1 MKSLSNKKICGV
13 ILFILLIGLGVGF
26 CAGKFKNPT
35 AAVLAGNLSLDDQT
49 ATIRAIK
56 KVMPAVVSITVYDYD
71 DAVSLNLNSGAAS
84 VKKERRQKG
93 AGTGFIVSADGLIL
107 TNKHV
112 VSSGNEKT
120 AEYRIIL
127 SSGKKYFAQFIGKD
141 PLNDLAL
148 LKIFDKNLPFAEMG
162 DSAVL
167 QIGASAIAIG
177 NALGQYQNSATKG
190 IISGLGRS
198 LVASD
203 QAGNSEPL
211 DNIIQTDAEI
221 NLGNSG
227 GPLIDL
233 QGKVIGINTAV
244 DLAGTAIGFA
254 IPVNDAKPVLSSY
267 KESGRIIRP
276 RMGVRYVMITPEM
289 AQEKKLARE
298 SGALIIKSDDG
309 KAAILPKSPAETAG
323 LAEGDIIFEINGAKI
338 AGSDT
343 LLSIIQKYKPGNKI
357 GIKVQRGNKVLVKTV
372 ELDEFK

>member
-1 MKSLSNKKICGV
+1 MKKNFFKLLAI
-13 ILFILLIGLGVGF
+13 FILLAAAFSGIYF
-26 CAGKFKNPT
+26 AGRHGGMPVVADILK
-35 AAVLAGNLSLDDQT
+35 LDEQE
-49 ATIRAIK
+49 ASIRAIK
-56 KVMPAVVSITVYDYD
+56 KIMPSVVSITVYDYD
-71 DAVSLNLNSGAAS
+71 DTVSFDLNSGAAS
-84 VKKERRQKG
+84 VGKERRQKG

-127 SSGKKYFAQFIGKD
+127 NSGKKYFAQFIGKD

-148 LKIFDKNLPFAEMG
+148 LKIFDKNLPAAEMG
-162 DSAVL
+162 DSSGL

-177 NALGQYQNSATKG
+177 NALGQYRNSATKG

-203 QAGNSEPL
+203 QTGNSEPL
-211 DNIIQTDAEI
+211 DNVIQTDAEI

-244 DLAGTAIGFA
+244 DLAGSSIGFA
-254 IPVNDAKPVLSSY
+254 IPINDAKPVLNSY
-267 KESGRIIRP
+267 RELGRIVRP
-276 RMGVRYVMITPEM
+276 RMGVRYVMVTLEM
-289 AQEKKLARE
+289 AQEEKLARE
-298 SGALIIKSDDG
+298 SGALIIKSDNGD
-309 KAAILPKSPAETAG
+309 AAILPKSPAEKAG
-323 LAEGDIIFEINGAKI
+323 LAEGDIIFEINGIKI
-338 AGSDT
+338 IGTDT

-357 GIKVQRGNKVLVKTV
+357 GLKVQRGNKMLIKTV
-372 ELDEFK
+372 VLDELK